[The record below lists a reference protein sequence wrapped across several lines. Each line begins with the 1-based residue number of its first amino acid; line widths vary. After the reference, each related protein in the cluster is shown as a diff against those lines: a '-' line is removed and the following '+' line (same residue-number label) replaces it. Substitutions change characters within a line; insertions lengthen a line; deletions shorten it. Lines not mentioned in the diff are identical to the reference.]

1 MTTMTELMPGRLANT
16 PSDDGDDPAA
26 STGSTAGPAG
36 PAGPTLRPASV
47 AGVLAAGWAAIAGML
62 VCSALAVIG
71 WFATDGGTAGQAVQV
86 GVGGWL
92 LAHLVPIELGDDGAF
107 SLAPLGLTVVAA
119 LVLMRAGRWAADT
132 SVLRRIRD
140 VAAGAGALALSY
152 GAFAAAAAALTRSG
166 ETGPQPVR
174 AFFTAGFVALCC
186 GGAGMARSRR
196 LSRRVRKVVRR
207 LPAEVHS
214 ALAGGLTGVGALLA
228 GGAGLVL
235 IGLLAHGG
243 RALDLLGAL
252 RAGPI
257 GGVLVVLACV
267 AYLPNAAIY
276 AAAYTLGPGFALG
289 TGTVVAPTGVVLGAL
304 PTFPLLAAV
313 PTAEPP
319 PSWLIS
325 VFLLPLA
332 AGAYG
337 GVVGARRSARF
348 AATANSGDGT
358 PPVPRLEVVALR
370 GALAGVVAGICCCLG
385 IVLADGAAGPGRMAQ
400 FGPDPLVC
408 GLVAVLTFV
417 IAGVVA
423 ATVDHVRVHWRNQP
437 SEPTAADVVD
447 GADMADMADADA
459 GNDAGARD
467 ATDAR

>member
-1 MTTMTELMPGRLANT
+1 MTMMTELMPGRLANT
-16 PSDDGDDPAA
+16 PPDDGDDPAA
-26 STGSTAGPAG
+26 SSGSAAGPSG

-71 WFATDGGTAGQAVQV
+71 WFATDGGTAGQAVRV

-92 LAHLVPIELGDDGAF
+92 LAHLVPVELGERSTV

-119 LVLMRAGRWAADT
+119 LVLLRAGRWAADT
-132 SVLRRIRD
+132 SVLRRARD
-140 VAAGAGALALSY
+140 VALGAGVLALSY
-152 GAFAAAAAALTRSG
+152 GAFAAAAAALARSG
-166 ETGPQPVR
+166 QTGPQPVR
-174 AFFTAGFVALCC
+174 AFFTAGLIALCC
-186 GGAGMARSRR
+186 GGAGMARSAR
-196 LSRRVRKVVRR
+196 LSRQVRKVVRR
-207 LPAEVHS
+207 LPIEVQS
-214 ALAGGLTGVGALLA
+214 ALAGGLAGLGALLA
-228 GGAGLVL
+228 AGAVLVL
-235 IGLLAHGG
+235 IGLVAHGG
-243 RALDLLGAL
+243 RALDLLGSL

-257 GGVLVVLACV
+257 GGALVVLACV

-319 PSWLIS
+319 SAWLMS
-325 VFLLPLA
+325 VFLLPLV

-337 GVVGARRSARF
+337 GVVAVRRSARF
-348 AATANSGDGT
+348 AATAESDDGT
-358 PPVPRLEVVALR
+358 TSVPRLEVVALR
-370 GALAGVVAGICCCLG
+370 GALAGAVAGIGCYLCIL
-385 IVLADGAAGPGRMAQ
+385 LADGAAGPDRMAR

-417 IAGVVA
+417 IAGAVA
-423 ATVDHVRVHWRNQP
+423 ATVDHVRVHWRRQP
-437 SEPTAADVVD
+437 DDDPADHEDAATE
-447 GADMADMADADA
+447 
-459 GNDAGARD
+459 RP
-467 ATDAR
+467 